1 MCSCFSQ
8 VQRFVVGKSATQ
20 DIALTLY
27 VLGWAQDFLVVDH
40 RVFIP
45 QVLLNRYSNIHISLN

>member
-1 MCSCFSQ
+1 MVHVFRFSSQ

-27 VLGWAQDFLVVDH
+27 VDTAPHFLGRRSQGCS
-40 RVFIP
+40 
-45 QVLLNRYSNIHISLN
+45 LLKFC